1 MALIGRQEIPGG
13 LIAPHAGRTA
23 ASRTLRMKRLVYVW
37 IATAVVLLVS
47 IGEATAQ
54 PKSGE
59 TAAQPKTVHVPSF
72 IWRRISAPGAHGAR
86 KSAKNWADSR
96 LGRWKFKNIPSLRLR
111 VATALLRP
119 NLLNILRRS
128 TLQRPPDLIVA
139 FGGPAARFV
148 QRHRADL
155 YPTTPML
162 LAAVE
167 LRRVERSM
175 LSEQDAA
182 VAVRFDQV
190 ALVENI
196 LRLLPE
202 TKAIAMIIGNSPHE
216 RFWIGEQKRVLGPLL
231 ENKVELIF
239 FNERPFEEILKEV
252 ASLPPHS
259 AILLSAAIGTDGAGA
274 IYGDKEQLKR
284 IYEVANA
291 AYFFARPVLL

>member
-1 MALIGRQEIPGG
+1 MALIGRQEILGG

-59 TAAQPKTVHVPSF
+59 TAAQPKTVLFLQSF
-72 IWRRISAPGAHGAR
+72 GANFSTWSTWSTEIRKELVRQSPWPLDVQEQSLVTARNDDDAAEAKFVEYLGALY
-86 KSAKNWADSR
+86 A
-96 LGRWKFKNIPSLRLR
+96 
-111 VATALLRP
+111 
-119 NLLNILRRS
+119 
-128 TLQRPPDLIVA
+128 QRPPDLIVA
-139 FGGPAARFV
+139 IGGPAARFV

-167 LRRVERSM
+167 VRRVERSM

-202 TKAIAMIIGNSPHE
+202 TKTIAMIMGNSPFE
-216 RFWIGEQKRVLGPLL
+216 RFLAGEQKRILGPLL

-239 FNERPFEEILKEV
+239 YNERTFAEILKEV
-252 ASLPPHS
+252 ANLPPHS
-259 AILLSAAIGTDGAGA
+259 AIFYQQLLSGRRRCRLWRQGA
-274 IYGDKEQLKR
+274 IE
-284 IYEVANA
+284 A
-291 AYFFARPVLL
+291 LL